1 MAQVSLA
8 KLIQAGQD
16 GSHLLSFPTDTVHA
30 LACRPNAAAMIYAAK
45 QRSQTKPLI
54 LMGGHGDDLWRYVQ
68 QDHPAFP
75 RWQDMALGYWPGALT
90 LVLPASDRLPAA
102 VNPLNPTTIGIRVP
116 NCAIARHILSQTG
129 PLATTSI
136 NRSGQPP
143 LETIEAI
150 NQEFPDVLTLS
161 PDELA
166 QWQDT
171 EPANVRQRVQSS
183 GPDTGGTPSTVVQ
196 WTEDG
201 WKTIRQGAIQIAP
214 NHSPSAR

>member
-1 MAQVSLA
+1 MAQVSLE
-8 KLIQAGQD
+8 KLIQAGQE

-30 LACRPNAAAMIYAAK
+30 LACRPDAAAMIYAAK
-45 QRSQTKPLI
+45 QRSKTKPLI
-54 LMGGHGDDLWRYVQ
+54 LMGGHGDELWSYVQ
-68 QDHPAFP
+68 RDHPAFP
-75 RWQDMALGYWPGALT
+75 HWQEMAFWYWPGALT
-90 LVLPASDRLPAA
+90 LVLPASDRLPTA

-143 LETIEAI
+143 LETVDAI
-150 NQEFPDVLTLS
+150 NQEFPEVLTLS
-161 PDELA
+161 QNELA

-171 EPANVRQRVQSS
+171 ETANVMQQAQSS
-183 GPDTGGTPSTVVQ
+183 GVGVEGTPSTVVQ

-201 WKTIRQGAIQIAP
+201 WNTIRQGALQIAP
-214 NHSPSAR
+214 DHSPPIR